1 MTRRRDADASG
12 DATLSTPLEE
22 TLAAALR
29 PVPLPAP
36 RAAALRERILAK
48 VRGERRAEGGSAASE
63 RGLDLAAED
72 DGPGGSARR

>member
-12 DATLSTPLEE
+12 DATLSTPLDEA
-22 TLAAALR
+22 LAAALR

-48 VRGERRAEGGSAASE
+48 VRGERLAEGGSAASE
-63 RGLDLAAED
+63 RSLDLAAED
-72 DGPGGSARR
+72 DGPGRRARR